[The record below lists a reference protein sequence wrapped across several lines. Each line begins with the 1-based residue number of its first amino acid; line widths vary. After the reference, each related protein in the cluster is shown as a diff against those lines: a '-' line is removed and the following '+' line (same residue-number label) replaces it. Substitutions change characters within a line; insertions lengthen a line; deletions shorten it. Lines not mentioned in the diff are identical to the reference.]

1 MLLSPFLP
9 TALLQA
15 AAPGGNGMTLLLL
28 QLGAM
33 GLIFWFMILRPQAA
47 ARKKHAELLAALK
60 KGDDVMTAGGIVG
73 KVTAIK
79 ELKDKN
85 ETHVTIETGT
95 SSIVVERTRII
106 RVGGQMAPTGPG
118 AQA

>member
-9 TALLQA
+9 PVLLQA
-15 AAPGGNGMTLLLL
+15 AGAGSNGMLLLLL
-28 QLGAM
+28 QIGAM
-33 GLIFWFMILRPQAA
+33 GLIFWLMILRPQAA

-73 KVTAIK
+73 RVTAIRNVNDGK
-79 ELKDKN
+79 
-85 ETHVTIETGT
+85 ETHVTIETGAST
-95 SSIVVERTRII
+95 VVVERSRII
-106 RVGGQMAPTGPG
+106 RVGGEMAPTGPG